1 MMNTQK
7 QGNIV
12 INIINGE
19 KADEV
24 IKLGFHCSKQ
34 KLNDKDFVYQFVS
47 SPELMK
53 ILSSRFENTDFFIGK
68 TMCM

>member
-7 QGNIV
+7 QGSIV
-12 INIINGE
+12 INVISEE
-19 KADEV
+19 KADEL

-34 KLNDKDFVYQFVS
+34 KLNDKDYVYQFMS

-53 ILSSRFENTDFFIGK
+53 MLSSRFEKTDFFIGN
-68 TMCM
+68 TMFL